1 MKLPEI
7 PGTTSA
13 EIAIAPD
20 INIYK
25 PVTLSKVAEGEN
37 SINEHKQPDINKPIT
52 NSLPNFCFK
61 GSINKELNSKEES
74 KDLKNMGTV
83 NIKNNTKVDKA

>member
-13 EIAIAPD
+13 DIAIAPD

-37 SINEHKQPDINKPIT
+37 SITEHKQPDINKPI
-52 NSLPNFCFK
+52 NSSLPNFCFK
-61 GSINKELNSKEES
+61 GSINNELNSKDERN
-74 KDLKNMGTV
+74 DLKKIGKD
-83 NIKNNTKVDKA
+83 NINNSIRFDRI

>member
-13 EIAIAPD
+13 EIAIAPE

-37 SINEHKQPDINKPIT
+37 SIAEHKQPDINIPT
-52 NSLPNFCFK
+52 SSSLLNFCFR
-61 GSINKELNSKEES
+61 GSMNNELNNKDES
-74 KDLKNMGTV
+74 KDLKNIGKV
-83 NIKNNTKVDKA
+83 VIKNKTKFDNK